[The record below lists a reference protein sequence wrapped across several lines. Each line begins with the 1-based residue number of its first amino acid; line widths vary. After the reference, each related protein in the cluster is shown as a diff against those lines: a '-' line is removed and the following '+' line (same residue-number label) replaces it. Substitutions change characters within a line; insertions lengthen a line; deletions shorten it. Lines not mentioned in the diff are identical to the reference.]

1 MIDYAKKQKP
11 RHQVLFVICIII
23 GVLLL
28 GDSFWQEHQG
38 VYQGNELAH
47 TVFFCKYF
55 IGFLF
60 MIVAGLWRAVMR
72 LSTEVAALEAK
83 AKDVS

>member
-1 MIDYAKKQKP
+1 MIDYAKKKKTQ
-11 RHQVLFVICIII
+11 HLVIFVVLFIL
-23 GVLLL
+23 GLGLL

-38 VYQGNELAH
+38 VYRGNELAH

-55 IGFLF
+55 IGCLF